1 MVHQSG
7 GEALSHELTL
17 LQADLIFLGGLVEN
31 AITKSL
37 NSLTSR
43 NLDESQEVIKEDDQ
57 IDKRRY
63 DIEDHCMKIVRE
75 FAPVAGDLRR
85 VFSSLLCS
93 QELERMGDYAEGI
106 AKISLS
112 IGKEPMLKPLV
123 DIPRM
128 AEKSSKM
135 LSGSLD
141 ALVNRDEQLAIQ
153 VCRDDNEVDEL
164 YNQVYRELL
173 TFMISDPKTIERATY
188 LLWVSHNI
196 ERIADRATN
205 ISERVLYLITGKI
218 FDIHELVY

>member
-1 MVHQSG
+1 MPRTDFYRSLQQIQDELLVLGSMVEKSIDRSVL
-7 GEALSHELTL
+7 ALKNRDLPLSKTVIDDD
-17 LQADLIFLGGLVEN
+17 DLIDDL
-31 AITKSL
+31 
-37 NSLTSR
+37 R
-43 NLDESQEVIKEDDQ
+43 NKIEEKCISVIATQ
-57 IDKRRY
+57 NP
-63 DIEDHCMKIVRE
+63 M
-75 FAPVAGDLRR
+75 AGDLRT
-85 VFSSLLCS
+85 VISVLYIAE
-93 QELERMGDYAEGI
+93 ELERMGDYAEGI

-205 ISERVLYLITGKI
+205 ISERVLYLITVKI

>member
-1 MVHQSG
+1 MPRTDFDRSLQEIQDELLVLGSMVEKSIDRSVL
-7 GEALSHELTL
+7 ALKNRDLPLSKIVIDDD
-17 LQADLIFLGGLVEN
+17 DLIDDL
-31 AITKSL
+31 
-37 NSLTSR
+37 R
-43 NLDESQEVIKEDDQ
+43 NKIEEKCISVIATQ
-57 IDKRRY
+57 NP
-63 DIEDHCMKIVRE
+63 M
-75 FAPVAGDLRR
+75 AGDLRT
-85 VFSSLLCS
+85 VISVLYIAE
-93 QELERMGDYAEGI
+93 ELERMGDYAEGI

-135 LSGSLD
+135 LSRSLD

>member
-1 MVHQSG
+1 MPRTDFDRSLQEIQEELLVLGSMVEKSIDRSVL
-7 GEALSHELTL
+7 ALKNRDLSLSKIVIDDD
-17 LQADLIFLGGLVEN
+17 DLIDD
-31 AITKSL
+31 I
-37 NSLTSR
+37 R
-43 NLDESQEVIKEDDQ
+43 NQIEEKCISVIATQ
-57 IDKRRY
+57 NP
-63 DIEDHCMKIVRE
+63 M
-75 FAPVAGDLRR
+75 AGDLRT
-85 VFSSLLCS
+85 VISVLYIAE
-93 QELERMGDYAEGI
+93 ELERMGDYAEGI

-135 LSGSLD
+135 LSRSLD

-218 FDIHELVY
+218 FDIHELIY

>member
-1 MVHQSG
+1 MPRTEFDRRLQEIEDELLVLGSMVEKSIDRSVL
-7 GEALSHELTL
+7 ALKNRDLSLSKTVIDDD
-17 LQADLIFLGGLVEN
+17 DLI
-31 AITKSL
+31 
-37 NSLTSR
+37 
-43 NLDESQEVIKEDDQ
+43 D
-57 IDKRRY
+57 
-63 DIEDHCMKIVRE
+63 
-75 FAPVAGDLRR
+75 DLRNKIEEKCISVIATQNPMASDLR
-85 VFSSLLCS
+85 TVISVLYIAE
-93 QELERMGDYAEGI
+93 ELERMGDYAEGI

-135 LSGSLD
+135 LSNSLD
-141 ALVNRDEQLAIQ
+141 ALVNRDEPLAIQ
-153 VCRDDNEVDEL
+153 VCRDDSEVDEL

>member
-1 MVHQSG
+1 M
-7 GEALSHELTL
+7 
-17 LQADLIFLGGLVEN
+17 
-31 AITKSL
+31 
-37 NSLTSR
+37 
-43 NLDESQEVIKEDDQ
+43 
-57 IDKRRY
+57 
-63 DIEDHCMKIVRE
+63 
-75 FAPVAGDLRR
+75 AGDLRT
-85 VFSSLLCS
+85 VISVLYIAE
-93 QELERMGDYAEGI
+93 ELERMGDYAEGI

-135 LSGSLD
+135 LSRSLD

>member
-1 MVHQSG
+1 MRRTDFDRSLQEIQDELLVLGSMVEKSIDRSVL
-7 GEALSHELTL
+7 ALKNRDLSLSKTVIDDD
-17 LQADLIFLGGLVEN
+17 DLIDDL
-31 AITKSL
+31 
-37 NSLTSR
+37 R
-43 NLDESQEVIKEDDQ
+43 NKIEEKCISVIATQ
-57 IDKRRY
+57 NP
-63 DIEDHCMKIVRE
+63 M
-75 FAPVAGDLRR
+75 AGDLRT
-85 VFSSLLCS
+85 VISVLYIAE
-93 QELERMGDYAEGI
+93 ELERMGDYAEGI

-135 LSGSLD
+135 LSRSLD

-153 VCRDDNEVDEL
+153 VCRDDNEVDAL

-205 ISERVLYLITGKI
+205 ISERVLYLITGRI

>member
-1 MVHQSG
+1 MPRTDFDRSLQEIQDELLVLGSMVEKSIDRSVL
-7 GEALSHELTL
+7 ALKNRDLSLSKTVIDDD
-17 LQADLIFLGGLVEN
+17 DLIDDL
-31 AITKSL
+31 
-37 NSLTSR
+37 R
-43 NLDESQEVIKEDDQ
+43 NKIEEKCISVIATQ
-57 IDKRRY
+57 NP
-63 DIEDHCMKIVRE
+63 M
-75 FAPVAGDLRR
+75 AGDLRT
-85 VFSSLLCS
+85 VISVLYIAE
-93 QELERMGDYAEGI
+93 ELERMGDYAEGI

-112 IGKEPMLKPLV
+112 IGKEHMLKPLV

-135 LSGSLD
+135 LSRSLD

-153 VCRDDNEVDEL
+153 VCRDDNEVDAL

-205 ISERVLYLITGKI
+205 ISERVLYLITGRI

>member
-1 MVHQSG
+1 MPRTDFDRSLQQIQDELLVLGSMVEKSIDRSVM
-7 GEALSHELTL
+7 ALKNRDLPLSKTVIDDD
-17 LQADLIFLGGLVEN
+17 DLIDDL
-31 AITKSL
+31 
-37 NSLTSR
+37 R
-43 NLDESQEVIKEDDQ
+43 NKIEEKCISVIATQ
-57 IDKRRY
+57 NP
-63 DIEDHCMKIVRE
+63 M
-75 FAPVAGDLRR
+75 AGDLRT
-85 VFSSLLCS
+85 VISVLYIAE
-93 QELERMGDYAEGI
+93 ELERMGDYAEGI

-218 FDIHELVY
+218 FDIHELIY

>member
-1 MVHQSG
+1 MPRTDFDRSLQQIQDELLVLGSMVEKSIDRSVL
-7 GEALSHELTL
+7 ALKIRELPLSKTVIDDD
-17 LQADLIFLGGLVEN
+17 DLIDDL
-31 AITKSL
+31 
-37 NSLTSR
+37 R
-43 NLDESQEVIKEDDQ
+43 NKIEEKCISVIATQ
-57 IDKRRY
+57 NP
-63 DIEDHCMKIVRE
+63 M
-75 FAPVAGDLRR
+75 AGDLRT
-85 VFSSLLCS
+85 VISVLYIAE
-93 QELERMGDYAEGI
+93 ELERMGDYAEGI

-135 LSGSLD
+135 LSRSLD

>member
-1 MVHQSG
+1 MPRTDFDRSLQEIQDELLVLGSMVEKSIDRSVL
-7 GEALSHELTL
+7 ALKNRDLSLSKTVIDDD
-17 LQADLIFLGGLVEN
+17 DLIDDL
-31 AITKSL
+31 
-37 NSLTSR
+37 R
-43 NLDESQEVIKEDDQ
+43 NKIEEKCISVIATQ
-57 IDKRRY
+57 NP
-63 DIEDHCMKIVRE
+63 M
-75 FAPVAGDLRR
+75 AGDLRT
-85 VFSSLLCS
+85 VISVLYIAE
-93 QELERMGDYAEGI
+93 ELERMGDYAEGI

-135 LSGSLD
+135 LSRSLD

>member
-1 MVHQSG
+1 MPRTDFDRSLQEIQDELLVLGSMVEKSIDRSVL
-7 GEALSHELTL
+7 ALKNRDLSLSKTVIDDD
-17 LQADLIFLGGLVEN
+17 DLIDDL
-31 AITKSL
+31 
-37 NSLTSR
+37 R
-43 NLDESQEVIKEDDQ
+43 NKIEEKCISVIATQ
-57 IDKRRY
+57 NP
-63 DIEDHCMKIVRE
+63 M
-75 FAPVAGDLRR
+75 AGDLRT
-85 VFSSLLCS
+85 VISVLYIAE
-93 QELERMGDYAEGI
+93 ELERMGDYAEGI

-205 ISERVLYLITGKI
+205 ISERVLYLITCKI

>member
-1 MVHQSG
+1 MPRTDFDRSLQEIQDELLVLGSMVEKSIDRSVL
-7 GEALSHELTL
+7 ALKNRDLSLSKVVIDDD
-17 LQADLIFLGGLVEN
+17 DLIDDL
-31 AITKSL
+31 
-37 NSLTSR
+37 R
-43 NLDESQEVIKEDDQ
+43 NQIEEKCISVIATQ
-57 IDKRRY
+57 NP
-63 DIEDHCMKIVRE
+63 M
-75 FAPVAGDLRR
+75 AGDLRT
-85 VFSSLLCS
+85 VISVLYIAE
-93 QELERMGDYAEGI
+93 ELERMGDYAEGI

-135 LSGSLD
+135 LSRSLD

-218 FDIHELVY
+218 FDIHELIY

>member
-1 MVHQSG
+1 MPRTDFDRSLQEIQDQLLVLGSMVEKSIDRSVL
-7 GEALSHELTL
+7 ALKNRDLSLSKTVIDDD
-17 LQADLIFLGGLVEN
+17 DLIDDL
-31 AITKSL
+31 
-37 NSLTSR
+37 R
-43 NLDESQEVIKEDDQ
+43 NKIEEKCISVIATQ
-57 IDKRRY
+57 NP
-63 DIEDHCMKIVRE
+63 M
-75 FAPVAGDLRR
+75 AGDLRT
-85 VFSSLLCS
+85 VISVLYIAE
-93 QELERMGDYAEGI
+93 ELERMGDYAEGI

-135 LSGSLD
+135 LSRSLD

-218 FDIHELVY
+218 FDIHELIY

>member
-1 MVHQSG
+1 MPRTDFDRSLQEIQDELLVLGSMVEKSIDRSVL
-7 GEALSHELTL
+7 ALKNRDLSLSKTVIDDD
-17 LQADLIFLGGLVEN
+17 DLIDDL
-31 AITKSL
+31 
-37 NSLTSR
+37 R
-43 NLDESQEVIKEDDQ
+43 NKIEEKCISVIATQ
-57 IDKRRY
+57 NP
-63 DIEDHCMKIVRE
+63 M
-75 FAPVAGDLRR
+75 AGDLRT
-85 VFSSLLCS
+85 VISVLYIAE
-93 QELERMGDYAEGI
+93 ELERMGDYAEGI

-135 LSGSLD
+135 LSRSLD

-205 ISERVLYLITGKI
+205 ISERVLYLITGRI

>member
-1 MVHQSG
+1 MPRTDFDRSLQDIQEELLVLGSMVEKSIDRSVS
-7 GEALSHELTL
+7 ALKNRDLSLSKIVIDDD
-17 LQADLIFLGGLVEN
+17 DLIDDM
-31 AITKSL
+31 
-37 NSLTSR
+37 R
-43 NLDESQEVIKEDDQ
+43 NKIEEKCISVIATQ
-57 IDKRRY
+57 NP
-63 DIEDHCMKIVRE
+63 M
-75 FAPVAGDLRR
+75 AGDLRT
-85 VFSSLLCS
+85 VISVLYIAE
-93 QELERMGDYAEGI
+93 ELERMGDYAEGI

-135 LSGSLD
+135 LSRSLD

-218 FDIHELVY
+218 FDIHELIY

>member
-1 MVHQSG
+1 MPRTDFDRSLQEVQDDLLVLGSMVEKSIDRSVISLKNRDLP
-7 GEALSHELTL
+7 LSKIVI
-17 LQADLIFLGGLVEN
+17 ADDDLI
-31 AITKSL
+31 
-37 NSLTSR
+37 
-43 NLDESQEVIKEDDQ
+43 D
-57 IDKRRY
+57 DKRNH
-63 DIEDHCMKIVRE
+63 IEEKCISVIATQNPM
-75 FAPVAGDLRR
+75 AGDLRT
-85 VFSSLLCS
+85 VISVLYIAE
-93 QELERMGDYAEGI
+93 ELERMGDYAEGI

-112 IGKEPMLKPLV
+112 IGSEPMLKPLV

-128 AEKSSKM
+128 AEKASLM
-135 LSGSLD
+135 LSRSLD
-141 ALVNRDEQLAIQ
+141 ALVKRNEQLAIQ

>member
-1 MVHQSG
+1 MPRTDFDRSLQEIQDELLVLGSMVEKSIDRSVL
-7 GEALSHELTL
+7 ALKNRDLSLSKTVIDDD
-17 LQADLIFLGGLVEN
+17 DLIDDL
-31 AITKSL
+31 
-37 NSLTSR
+37 R
-43 NLDESQEVIKEDDQ
+43 NKIEEKCISVIATQ
-57 IDKRRY
+57 NP
-63 DIEDHCMKIVRE
+63 M
-75 FAPVAGDLRR
+75 AGDLRT
-85 VFSSLLCS
+85 VISVLYIAE
-93 QELERMGDYAEGI
+93 ELERMGDYAEGI

-135 LSGSLD
+135 LSRSLD

-205 ISERVLYLITGKI
+205 ISERVLYLSL
-218 FDIHELVY
+218 IHI

>member
-1 MVHQSG
+1 MPRTEFDRSLQEIEDELLVLGSMVEKSIDRSVL
-7 GEALSHELTL
+7 ALKNRDLSLSKTVIDDD
-17 LQADLIFLGGLVEN
+17 DLIDDL
-31 AITKSL
+31 
-37 NSLTSR
+37 R
-43 NLDESQEVIKEDDQ
+43 NKIEEKCISVIATQ
-57 IDKRRY
+57 NP
-63 DIEDHCMKIVRE
+63 M
-75 FAPVAGDLRR
+75 AGDLRT
-85 VFSSLLCS
+85 VISVLYIAE
-93 QELERMGDYAEGI
+93 ELERMGDYAEGI

-135 LSGSLD
+135 LSNSLD
-141 ALVNRDEQLAIQ
+141 ALVNRDEPLAIQ
-153 VCRDDNEVDEL
+153 VCRDDSEVDEL

>member
-1 MVHQSG
+1 
-7 GEALSHELTL
+7 
-17 LQADLIFLGGLVEN
+17 
-31 AITKSL
+31 
-37 NSLTSR
+37 
-43 NLDESQEVIKEDDQ
+43 
-57 IDKRRY
+57 
-63 DIEDHCMKIVRE
+63 
-75 FAPVAGDLRR
+75 
-85 VFSSLLCS
+85 
-93 QELERMGDYAEGI
+93 
-106 AKISLS
+106 
-112 IGKEPMLKPLV
+112 MLKPLV

-135 LSGSLD
+135 LSRSLD

-205 ISERVLYLITGKI
+205 ISERVLYLITGRI

>member
-1 MVHQSG
+1 MPRTDFDRSLQEIQEELLVLGSMVEKSIDRSVS
-7 GEALSHELTL
+7 ALKNRDLSLSKIVIDDD
-17 LQADLIFLGGLVEN
+17 DLIDD
-31 AITKSL
+31 I
-37 NSLTSR
+37 R
-43 NLDESQEVIKEDDQ
+43 NQIEEKCISVIATQ
-57 IDKRRY
+57 NP
-63 DIEDHCMKIVRE
+63 M
-75 FAPVAGDLRR
+75 AGDLRT
-85 VFSSLLCS
+85 VISVLYIAE
-93 QELERMGDYAEGI
+93 ELERMGDYAEGI

-135 LSGSLD
+135 LSRSLD

-153 VCRDDNEVDEL
+153 VCRDDSEVDEL

>member
-1 MVHQSG
+1 MPRTDFDRSLQQIQDELLVLGSMVEKSIDRSVM
-7 GEALSHELTL
+7 ALKNRDLPLSKTVIDDD
-17 LQADLIFLGGLVEN
+17 DLIDDL
-31 AITKSL
+31 
-37 NSLTSR
+37 R
-43 NLDESQEVIKEDDQ
+43 NKIEEKCISVIATQ
-57 IDKRRY
+57 NP
-63 DIEDHCMKIVRE
+63 M
-75 FAPVAGDLRR
+75 AGDLRT
-85 VFSSLLCS
+85 VISVLYIAE
-93 QELERMGDYAEGI
+93 ELERMGDYAEGI

-135 LSGSLD
+135 LSRSLD

-218 FDIHELVY
+218 FDIHELIY

>member
-1 MVHQSG
+1 MPRTDFDRSLQEIQDDLLVLGSMVEKSIDRSV
-7 GEALSHELTL
+7 LSLKNRDL
-17 LQADLIFLGGLVEN
+17 PLSKIVIADDDLI
-31 AITKSL
+31 
-37 NSLTSR
+37 
-43 NLDESQEVIKEDDQ
+43 D
-57 IDKRRY
+57 DKRNH
-63 DIEDHCMKIVRE
+63 IEEKCISVIATQNPM
-75 FAPVAGDLRR
+75 AGDLRT
-85 VFSSLLCS
+85 VISVLYIAE
-93 QELERMGDYAEGI
+93 ELERMGDYAEGI

-112 IGKEPMLKPLV
+112 IGSEPMLKPLV

-128 AEKSSKM
+128 AEKASLM
-135 LSGSLD
+135 LSRSLD
-141 ALVNRDEQLAIQ
+141 ALVKRNEQLAIQ

>member
-1 MVHQSG
+1 MPRTDFDRSLQEIQDELLVLGSMVEKSIDRSVM
-7 GEALSHELTL
+7 ALKNRDLPLSKTVIDDD
-17 LQADLIFLGGLVEN
+17 DLIDDL
-31 AITKSL
+31 
-37 NSLTSR
+37 R
-43 NLDESQEVIKEDDQ
+43 NKIEEKCISVIATQ
-57 IDKRRY
+57 NP
-63 DIEDHCMKIVRE
+63 M
-75 FAPVAGDLRR
+75 AGDLRT
-85 VFSSLLCS
+85 VISVLYIAE
-93 QELERMGDYAEGI
+93 ELERMGDYAEGI

-135 LSGSLD
+135 LSRSLD

-205 ISERVLYLITGKI
+205 ISERVLYLITGRI

>member
-1 MVHQSG
+1 MPRTDFDRSLQEIQDELLVLGSMVEKSIDRSVL
-7 GEALSHELTL
+7 ALKNRDLSLSKTVIDDD
-17 LQADLIFLGGLVEN
+17 DLIDDL
-31 AITKSL
+31 
-37 NSLTSR
+37 R
-43 NLDESQEVIKEDDQ
+43 NKIEEKCISVIATQ
-57 IDKRRY
+57 NP
-63 DIEDHCMKIVRE
+63 M
-75 FAPVAGDLRR
+75 AGDLRT
-85 VFSSLLCS
+85 VISVLYIAE
-93 QELERMGDYAEGI
+93 ELERMGDYAEGI

-135 LSGSLD
+135 LSRSLD

-205 ISERVLYLITGKI
+205 ISERVLYLITGRI
-218 FDIHELVY
+218 FDIHEFVYGDA

>member
-1 MVHQSG
+1 MPRTDFDRSLQEIQDELLVLGSMVEKSIDRSVL
-7 GEALSHELTL
+7 ALKNRDLSLSKTVIDDD
-17 LQADLIFLGGLVEN
+17 DLIDDL
-31 AITKSL
+31 
-37 NSLTSR
+37 R
-43 NLDESQEVIKEDDQ
+43 NKIEEKCISVIATQ
-57 IDKRRY
+57 NP
-63 DIEDHCMKIVRE
+63 M
-75 FAPVAGDLRR
+75 AGDLRT
-85 VFSSLLCS
+85 VISVLYIAE
-93 QELERMGDYAEGI
+93 ELERMGDYAEGI

-135 LSGSLD
+135 LSRSLD

-164 YNQVYRELL
+164 YNQVYRELR

-205 ISERVLYLITGKI
+205 ISERVLYLITGRI

>member
-1 MVHQSG
+1 MYKCYSTQ
-7 GEALSHELTL
+7 
-17 LQADLIFLGGLVEN
+17 N
-31 AITKSL
+31 P
-37 NSLTSR
+37 
-43 NLDESQEVIKEDDQ
+43 
-57 IDKRRY
+57 
-63 DIEDHCMKIVRE
+63 M
-75 FAPVAGDLRR
+75 AGDLRT
-85 VFSSLLCS
+85 VISVLYIAE
-93 QELERMGDYAEGI
+93 ELERMGDYAEGI

-135 LSGSLD
+135 LSRSLD

-205 ISERVLYLITGKI
+205 ISERVLYLITGRI

>member
-1 MVHQSG
+1 MPRTDFDRSLQDIQEELLVLGSMVEKSIDRSVL
-7 GEALSHELTL
+7 ALKNRDLSLSKVVIDDD
-17 LQADLIFLGGLVEN
+17 DLIDDL
-31 AITKSL
+31 
-37 NSLTSR
+37 R
-43 NLDESQEVIKEDDQ
+43 NQIEEKCISVIATQ
-57 IDKRRY
+57 NP
-63 DIEDHCMKIVRE
+63 M
-75 FAPVAGDLRR
+75 AGDLRT
-85 VFSSLLCS
+85 VISVLYIAE
-93 QELERMGDYAEGI
+93 ELERMGDYAEGI

-135 LSGSLD
+135 LSRSLD

-218 FDIHELVY
+218 FDIHELIY

>member
-1 MVHQSG
+1 MPRTDFDRSLQEIQDELLVLGSMVEKSIDRSVL
-7 GEALSHELTL
+7 ALKNRDLSLSKTVIDDD
-17 LQADLIFLGGLVEN
+17 DLIDDL
-31 AITKSL
+31 
-37 NSLTSR
+37 R
-43 NLDESQEVIKEDDQ
+43 NKIEEKCISVIATQ
-57 IDKRRY
+57 NP
-63 DIEDHCMKIVRE
+63 M
-75 FAPVAGDLRR
+75 AGDLRT
-85 VFSSLLCS
+85 VISVLYIAE
-93 QELERMGDYAEGI
+93 ELERMGDYAEGI

-135 LSGSLD
+135 LSRSLD

-196 ERIADRATN
+196 ERIADGATN
-205 ISERVLYLITGKI
+205 ISERVLYLITGRI

>member
-1 MVHQSG
+1 MPRTDFDRSLQQIQDELLVLGSMVEKSIDRSVM
-7 GEALSHELTL
+7 ALKNRDLPLSKTVIDDD
-17 LQADLIFLGGLVEN
+17 DLIDDL
-31 AITKSL
+31 
-37 NSLTSR
+37 R
-43 NLDESQEVIKEDDQ
+43 NKIEEKCISVIATQ
-57 IDKRRY
+57 NP
-63 DIEDHCMKIVRE
+63 M
-75 FAPVAGDLRR
+75 AGDLRT
-85 VFSSLLCS
+85 VISVLYIAE
-93 QELERMGDYAEGI
+93 ELERMGDYAEGI

-135 LSGSLD
+135 LSRSLD
-141 ALVNRDEQLAIQ
+141 ALVNRDEQLAVQ

>member
-1 MVHQSG
+1 MPRTEFDRSLQEIEDELLVLGSMVEKSIDRSVL
-7 GEALSHELTL
+7 ALKNRDLPLSKTVIDDD
-17 LQADLIFLGGLVEN
+17 DLI
-31 AITKSL
+31 
-37 NSLTSR
+37 
-43 NLDESQEVIKEDDQ
+43 D
-57 IDKRRY
+57 
-63 DIEDHCMKIVRE
+63 
-75 FAPVAGDLRR
+75 DLRNKIEEKCISVIATQNPMASDLR
-85 VFSSLLCS
+85 TVISVLYIAE
-93 QELERMGDYAEGI
+93 ELERMGDYAEGI

-135 LSGSLD
+135 LSNSLD
-141 ALVNRDEQLAIQ
+141 ALVNRDEPLAIQ
-153 VCRDDNEVDEL
+153 VCRDDSEVDEL

>member
-1 MVHQSG
+1 MPRTDFDRSLQQIQDELLMLGSMVEKSIDRSVM
-7 GEALSHELTL
+7 ALKSRDLPLSKTVIDDD
-17 LQADLIFLGGLVEN
+17 DLIDDL
-31 AITKSL
+31 
-37 NSLTSR
+37 R
-43 NLDESQEVIKEDDQ
+43 NKIEEKCISVIATQ
-57 IDKRRY
+57 NP
-63 DIEDHCMKIVRE
+63 M
-75 FAPVAGDLRR
+75 AGDLRT
-85 VFSSLLCS
+85 VISVLYIAE
-93 QELERMGDYAEGI
+93 ELERMGDYAEGI

-135 LSGSLD
+135 LSRSLD

-205 ISERVLYLITGKI
+205 ISERVLYLITGRI

>member
-1 MVHQSG
+1 
-7 GEALSHELTL
+7 
-17 LQADLIFLGGLVEN
+17 
-31 AITKSL
+31 
-37 NSLTSR
+37 
-43 NLDESQEVIKEDDQ
+43 
-57 IDKRRY
+57 
-63 DIEDHCMKIVRE
+63 
-75 FAPVAGDLRR
+75 
-85 VFSSLLCS
+85 
-93 QELERMGDYAEGI
+93 
-106 AKISLS
+106 
-112 IGKEPMLKPLV
+112 MLKPLV

-135 LSGSLD
+135 LSRSLD

-153 VCRDDNEVDEL
+153 VCRDDSEVDEL

>member
-1 MVHQSG
+1 MPRTDFDRSLQEIQDDLLVLGSMVEKSIDRSVISLKNRDLP
-7 GEALSHELTL
+7 LSKIVIRDD
-17 LQADLIFLGGLVEN
+17 DLI
-31 AITKSL
+31 
-37 NSLTSR
+37 
-43 NLDESQEVIKEDDQ
+43 D
-57 IDKRRY
+57 DKRNELEEKC
-63 DIEDHCMKIVRE
+63 ISVIATQNPM
-75 FAPVAGDLRR
+75 AGDLRT
-85 VFSSLLCS
+85 VISVLYIAE
-93 QELERMGDYAEGI
+93 ELERMGDYAEGI

-112 IGKEPMLKPLV
+112 IGNEPMLKPLV

-128 AEKSSKM
+128 AEKSSRM
-135 LSGSLD
+135 LSRSLD
-141 ALVNRDEQLAIQ
+141 ALVKRDEQLAIQ
-153 VCRDDNEVDEL
+153 VCRDDTEVDEL

>member
-1 MVHQSG
+1 MPRTDFDRSLQEIQDDLLVLGSMVEKSIDRSV
-7 GEALSHELTL
+7 LSLKNRDL
-17 LQADLIFLGGLVEN
+17 PLSKIVIADDDLI
-31 AITKSL
+31 
-37 NSLTSR
+37 
-43 NLDESQEVIKEDDQ
+43 D
-57 IDKRRY
+57 DKRNH
-63 DIEDHCMKIVRE
+63 IEEKCISVIATQNPM
-75 FAPVAGDLRR
+75 AGDLRT
-85 VFSSLLCS
+85 VISVLYIAE
-93 QELERMGDYAEGI
+93 ELERMGDYAEGI

-112 IGKEPMLKPLV
+112 IGSEPMLKPLV

-128 AEKSSKM
+128 AEKASLM
-135 LSGSLD
+135 LSRSLD
-141 ALVNRDEQLAIQ
+141 ALVKRNEQLAIQ
-153 VCRDDNEVDEL
+153 VCRDDSEVDEL

>member
-1 MVHQSG
+1 MPRTDFDRSLQEIQDELLVLGSMVEKSIDRSVL
-7 GEALSHELTL
+7 ALKNRDLSLSKIVIDDD
-17 LQADLIFLGGLVEN
+17 DLIDD
-31 AITKSL
+31 I
-37 NSLTSR
+37 R
-43 NLDESQEVIKEDDQ
+43 NQIEEKCISVIATQ
-57 IDKRRY
+57 NP
-63 DIEDHCMKIVRE
+63 M
-75 FAPVAGDLRR
+75 AGDLRT
-85 VFSSLLCS
+85 VISVLYIAE
-93 QELERMGDYAEGI
+93 ELERMGDYAEGI

-135 LSGSLD
+135 LSRSLD

>member
-1 MVHQSG
+1 MLEKAISKAV
-7 GEALSHELTL
+7 EAVKARDLDLSK
-17 LQADLIFLGGLVEN
+17 Q
-31 AITKSL
+31 
-37 NSLTSR
+37 
-43 NLDESQEVIKEDDQ
+43 VIEEDDA
-57 IDKRRY
+57 IDRY
-63 DIEDHCMKIVRE
+63 QESIEELCIEMIALE
-75 FAPVAGDLRR
+75 APMAGDLR
-85 VFSSLLCS
+85 VIVTAMMVAS
-93 QELERMGDYAEGI
+93 ELERMGDYAEGI

-135 LSGSLD
+135 LSRSLD

-153 VCRDDNEVDEL
+153 VCRDDNEVDAL

-205 ISERVLYLITGKI
+205 ISERVLYLITGRI

>member
-1 MVHQSG
+1 MPRTDFDRSLQEIQDDLLVLGSMVEKSIDRSV
-7 GEALSHELTL
+7 LSLKNRDL
-17 LQADLIFLGGLVEN
+17 PLSKIVIADDDLI
-31 AITKSL
+31 
-37 NSLTSR
+37 
-43 NLDESQEVIKEDDQ
+43 D
-57 IDKRRY
+57 DKRNH
-63 DIEDHCMKIVRE
+63 IEEKCISVIATQNPM
-75 FAPVAGDLRR
+75 AGDLRT
-85 VFSSLLCS
+85 VISVLYIAE
-93 QELERMGDYAEGI
+93 ELERMGDYAEGI

-112 IGKEPMLKPLV
+112 IGSEPMLKPLV

-128 AEKSSKM
+128 AEKASLM
-135 LSGSLD
+135 LSRSLD
-141 ALVNRDEQLAIQ
+141 ALVKRDEQLAIQ